1 MKNIYVQITINDPYP
16 KNFEKQGQGSTMEV
30 AIKRALQQFR
40 KESWSR
46 RPLKEIKIY
55 AKIL

>member
-1 MKNIYVQITINDPYP
+1 MKNIYVQITIDDPYP
-16 KNFEKQGQGSTMEV
+16 KKFDKTAKGSTMEV

-40 KESWSR
+40 KESWSK
-46 RPLKEIKIY
+46 RPLKEVKIY

>member
-1 MKNIYVQITINDPYP
+1 MKNVYVQITIDDPYP
-16 KNFEKQGQGSTMEV
+16 KKFEKQGKGSTVEV

-46 RPLKEIKIY
+46 RPIKELRIY
-55 AKIL
+55 AKVL